1 MRDFLKHTLA
11 TVLGLLLFLGC
22 GVGGLIFLLMAVASK
37 DVGPEVKEKSVL
49 VVDLAQNIT
58 DSKTPTD
65 ALNGVLAGRDRNTIT
80 LRTVL
85 DALNKATTDK
95 RIVGVYIYGD
105 SSGSSTTGFA
115 TLKEVR
121 QALQRFR
128 ATGKPIFAYDIDWRE
143 RDYYLG
149 SVANTIAV
157 NPIGSLE
164 INGLSSETTFFTGA
178 LQKFG
183 VGVQVTRVGK
193 YKSAVEPFLLT
204 KRSPESREQTEKLL
218 GDLWQE
224 FLTAAGQ
231 ARKLTVPQLQAI
243 ADSKGNLMAQEA
255 KRAGLVDRV
264 VYDDE
269 IEAELKKLTGEDE
282 EEKSFRSVDLGTYAR
297 AITKDVERSS
307 KNKIS
312 VVYAEGEIV
321 NGLGAAGMVG
331 GDRLAAQLRDV
342 RLDPNVKAVVLR
354 INSPG
359 GSVTASDIIQREIV
373 LLRQA
378 KKPIIMSMGDVA
390 ASGGYWIATY
400 GDRIFAQPNTITG
413 SIGVF
418 GQLFNLQ
425 KIANDNGVTW
435 DVVKTGKFADSQTIS
450 RPKTPEEL
458 ALIQRSVN
466 QIYDQ
471 FLTKVADSRK
481 LNKVKVA
488 QIAQGRVWS
497 GVQAKSLGLVDEL
510 GGLDEAIQAAVKQ
523 AKLGNDWQLL
533 ESTQKQSWRDRIL
546 DQFLDSH
553 IATQA
558 HPTDPLTQEFQKM
571 QTDLTVLKT
580 MNDPHGVYVRLPF
593 NFKIN

>member
-11 TVLGLLLFLGC
+11 TFLGLLLFCGC
-22 GVGGLIFLLMAVASK
+22 SIGGLIYLLIAVSSK
-37 DVGPEVKEKSVL
+37 DAGPEVQEKSVL

-58 DSKTPTD
+58 DSKTPAD

-85 DALNKATTDK
+85 DAVNKATTDK

-105 SSGSSTTGFA
+105 SGGASSTGFA

-128 ATGKPIFAYDIDWRE
+128 AAGKPIFAYDVDWRE
-143 RDYYLG
+143 REYYLG

-164 INGLSSETTFFTGA
+164 LNGLSSETTFFTGA

-224 FLTAAGQ
+224 FLTAAGKD
-231 ARKLTVPQLQAI
+231 RKLTVPQLQVI
-243 ADSKGNLMAQEA
+243 ADSKGTVMAKEA
-255 KRAGLVDRV
+255 QQAGLVDRV

-269 IEAELKKLTGEDE
+269 IEAELKQLTGENDP
-282 EEKSFRSVDLGTYAR
+282 EKSFRQVDLGTYAR
-297 AITKDVERSS
+297 AIAKDITRNS
-307 KNKIS
+307 KHKVA
-312 VVYAEGEIV
+312 VVYAEGAIV
-321 NGLGAAGMVG
+321 NGVGAADMVG
-331 GDRLAAQLRDV
+331 GDRLTAQLRDL
-342 RLDPNVKAVVLR
+342 RLNPDVKAVVLR
-354 INSPG
+354 VNSPG
-359 GSVTASDIIQREIV
+359 GSATASEIIQREIV

-378 KKPIIMSMGDVA
+378 KKPIVVSMGDVA

-418 GQLFNLQ
+418 GQLFNVQ
-425 KIANDNGVTW
+425 KIANANGITW
-435 DVVKTGKFADSQTIS
+435 DVVKTGKFADHQTIS

-481 LNKVKVA
+481 LKKVKVA
-488 QIAQGRVWS
+488 QIAQGRIWS

-533 ESTQKQSWRDRIL
+533 EATRRQSWRDQIL
-546 DQFLDSH
+546 DQFLESQ
-553 IATQA
+553 IAT
-558 HPTDPLTQEFQKM
+558 PTPSTDLLTQGFQQVQADLSVW
-571 QTDLTVLKT
+571 QTL
-580 MNDPHGVYVRLPF
+580 NDPRGVYLRLPF
-593 NFKIN
+593 NFRIN